1 MSNDVTELKN
11 APPPVI
17 EQKIELPYIPN
28 IDENEFEDMKYN
40 IRQLKSKSIVTSSRE
55 LQAR

>member
-1 MSNDVTELKN
+1 MLNDVTELKN

-17 EQKIELPYIPN
+17 EQKIELPHIPN

-40 IRQLKSKSIVTSSRE
+40 IRQLKSKKN
-55 LQAR
+55 LK